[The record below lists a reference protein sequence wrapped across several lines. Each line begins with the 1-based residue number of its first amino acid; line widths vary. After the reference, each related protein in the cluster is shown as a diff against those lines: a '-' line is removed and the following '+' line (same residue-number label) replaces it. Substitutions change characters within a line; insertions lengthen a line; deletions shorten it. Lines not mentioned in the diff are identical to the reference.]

1 MALNNFIE
9 EYNEDGFVGT
19 VKSVF
24 VRLTAFLTMVARANR
39 QSEINLE
46 MLEGDDFGANPGL
59 FDFLS
64 KNGFLVDVDYE
75 GFDDEIKNYY
85 LEWWLENDEDSA
97 LQYVCDHLLT
107 DVENRSGQYWLYLRD
122 KDELSVFFESYSR
135 ETSPQDLAKA
145 IFTEDDFFERFWDTT
160 DDVYRDVIDDLN
172 DENKNRLS
180 HYIVK
185 QIGNQELSLDDYD
198 SELFNEFS
206 EEQGTEGFFTITSE
220 NVMELISN
228 EEAMNELLDGD
239 LIDLGRELDS
249 VHNSAY
255 NYAYESECYDLVNNG
270 LEDYF
275 TSKIVEEP
283 FETGGN
289 TKYRNYIRI
298 RDFGSNVSVFVNENK
313 GYTYSDSLLEYFG
326 SYVGMMGKLFDDGV
340 YDQISFRIPEYADWD
355 DIRKNINDYFGDYI

>member
-24 VRLTAFLTMVARANR
+24 VRLTGFLTMVAKAKR

-46 MLEGDDFGANPGL
+46 MLEGDDFKNNSNL

-64 KNGFLVDVDYE
+64 TNGFLIDVDYE
-75 GFDDEIKNYY
+75 TFNDDVKNYY
-85 LEWWLENDEDSA
+85 LNWWLEHDEDSA

-107 DVENRSGQYWLYLRD
+107 DVENRGGQYWLYLRNRE
-122 KDELSVFFESYSR
+122 ELADFFEDYSR
-135 ETSPQDLAKA
+135 ETSPKDLAKA

-172 DENKNRLS
+172 DENKNRLA

-185 QIGNQELSLDDYD
+185 NIGNQELSLDEYTED
-198 SELFNEFS
+198 LFHQFS

-220 NVMELISN
+220 NVMELISD
-228 EEAMNELLDGD
+228 ERAMNELLDGE
-239 LIDLGRELDS
+239 LIDLKSELDS

-255 NYAYESECYDLVNNG
+255 NVAYESECYNLVYNG
-270 LEDYF
+270 LEEYF

-283 FETGGN
+283 VGSDN
-289 TKYRNYIRI
+289 AKYRNYIRI
-298 RDFGSNVSVFVNENK
+298 RDFKSNVYSFVSDRQ
-313 GYTYSDSLLEYFG
+313 GYAYNDSLLEYFG
-326 SYVGMMGKLFDDGV
+326 TYTSMMGNLFEEGTYEAID
-340 YDQISFRIPEYADWD
+340 FRIPEYADWD
-355 DIRKNINDYFGDYI
+355 DIRKNINEYFSDYI